1 MKERL
6 VVSKTQLEEEYGCKL
21 PINRG
26 NHKLAALTR
35 TLIPELKKKAVT
47 KYDKYRDVLLEEIK
61 TKGEITTREL
71 YNKTY
76 ANELSYRRFSEIIKR
91 MIREG
96 LLDRTVISKGRHG
109 TESILRIRTH

>member
-35 TLIPELKKKAVT
+35 TLIPELKRKAVT

-71 YNKTY
+71 YNRTY

-91 MIREG
+91 MIAEG
-96 LLDRTVISKGRHG
+96 LLERKVISKGRQG
-109 TESILRIRTH
+109 TESILRVRTH